1 MKLIAETAWHHEGNF
16 LFMKKLVSDIIN
28 KTNADIV
35 KMHITLDF
43 DEYMDSSHEL
53 YKKLKSMLF
62 HKDQW
67 NELISMVKES
77 GKELMLIPNDSKAIE
92 FAANYN
98 PQFIELHSVWLNVP
112 HLQNQIL
119 NRFNS
124 EIKIVIGVGGCT
136 LQEIESAIKIFKK
149 MKIILMFGFQNYP
162 TKYEDVNLS
171 KIQKIQS
178 SYPDKLFGYAD
189 HTGWNE
195 PNNELITLLVSSN
208 NMDFVEKHVTNAV
221 GQERI
226 DSSAAIS
233 IEMFNSL
240 SNKIKLFNKI
250 KGNGLIDLNN
260 GEKSYSTYGPMKMA
274 ALVNS
279 DLNAGDIF
287 SIKDIFFKR
296 TKKTTDLSQ
305 VDIINLVGRKLVKKI
320 SKNEILNSSHFFNI
334 K

>member
-16 LFMKKLVSDIIN
+16 IFMKKLVSDIVN

-43 DEYMDSSHEL
+43 DEYMDSSHDL
-53 YKKLKSMLF
+53 YRRLKSMLF

-67 NELISMVKES
+67 HELISMVKES
-77 GKELMLIPNDSKAIE
+77 GKELMLIPNDTKAIE

-119 NRFNS
+119 KRFNS
-124 EIKIVIGVGGCT
+124 DIKIVIGVGGCT
-136 LQEIESAIKIFKK
+136 LQEIESAVKIFKNRK
-149 MKIILMFGFQNYP
+149 TILMFGFQNYP

-195 PNNELITLLVSSN
+195 TNNELITLLVASN
-208 NMDFVEKHVTNAV
+208 NMEYVEKHVTNV
-221 GQERI
+221 LGQERV
-226 DSSAAIS
+226 DYSSAIS

-240 SNKIKLFNKI
+240 SNNIKLLNQI
-250 KGNGLIDLNN
+250 RGNGLVELNN

-274 ALVNS
+274 ALVSS
-279 DLNAGDIF
+279 DLNVGHIF

-296 TKKTTDLSQ
+296 TKKKTDLSQ
-305 VDIINLVGRKLVKKI
+305 VDIINLTGRKLVKKI
-320 SKNEILNSSHFFNI
+320 SKNEILNSSYFTNS

>member
-16 LFMKKLVSDIIN
+16 LFMKKLVSDIVN

-43 DEYMDSSHEL
+43 DEYMDPSHEL
-53 YKKLKSMLF
+53 YKKLRSMLF

-77 GKELMLIPNDSKAIE
+77 GKDLMLIPNDSEAIE
-92 FAANYN
+92 FATYHN
-98 PQFIELHSVWLNVP
+98 PQLIELHSVWLNVP
-112 HLQNQIL
+112 HLQSQIL
-119 NRFNS
+119 KKFNP
-124 EIKIVIGVGGCT
+124 ETKIVIGVGGCT
-136 LQEIESAIKIFKK
+136 LQEIDSAIKTFKK
-149 MKIILMFGFQNYP
+149 MKTILMFGFQNYP

-171 KIQKIQS
+171 KIRKIQS
-178 SYPDKLFGYAD
+178 LYPDKLFGYAD

-195 PNNELITLLVSSN
+195 SSNELITLLVASN
-208 NMDFVEKHVTNAV
+208 NMDFVEKHVTNIV

-274 ALVNS
+274 ALANS
-279 DLNAGDIF
+279 DLNVGDIF

>member
-16 LFMKKLVSDIIN
+16 SFMKNLISDIVN

-67 NELISMVKES
+67 HELISMVKES
-77 GKELMLIPNDSKAIE
+77 GKELMLIPNDTTAID
-92 FAANYN
+92 FAARYN

-112 HLQNQIL
+112 HLQSQIL
-119 NRFNS
+119 KRFNP
-124 EIKIVIGVGGCT
+124 ETKIVIGVGGCT
-136 LQEIESAIKIFKK
+136 LQEIDSVVKIFKNRK
-149 MKIILMFGFQNYP
+149 TILMFGFQNYP

-171 KIQKIQS
+171 KIKKIQS

-208 NMDFVEKHVTNAV
+208 NMDFVEKHVTNV
-221 GQERI
+221 LGQERI
-226 DSSAAIS
+226 DFSAAIS

-240 SNKIKLFNKI
+240 SKNIKLLNQI
-250 KGNGLIDLNN
+250 KGNGLIELND
-260 GEKSYSTYGPMKMA
+260 GEKSYSIYGPMKMA
-274 ALVNS
+274 ALINS
-279 DLNAGDIF
+279 DLNVGHIF
-287 SIKDIFFKR
+287 SIKDISFKR
-296 TKKTTDLSQ
+296 TKKK
-305 VDIINLVGRKLVKKI
+305 NRFI
-320 SKNEILNSSHFFNI
+320 SS
-334 K
+334 

>member
-171 KIQKIQS
+171 KIRKIQS
-178 SYPDKLFGYAD
+178 LYPDKLFGYAD

-195 PNNELITLLVSSN
+195 TSNELITLLVASN